1 MAVYKLTYFNLRARG
16 EVSRLLF
23 AAAGKEYEDCRI
35 TFEEWPSIKPT
46 TPLGQ
51 VPVLSVNG
59 KLIPQSRAIERYL
72 AREFGL
78 YGKTNM
84 ENTMCDIIIDTIHCD
99 VRPEL
104 RKYIFEKDEAKKA
117 DISKHLVEEVL
128 HKFML
133 FIEKTLKENGGNY
146 LVGNDLTWADLAVFD
161 FTQEVLAVWKH
172 EKLNFLEEFNK
183 HHEGIKAVPKIKK
196 WLETRPKT
204 ER

>member
-104 RKYIFEKDEAKKA
+104 RKYIFEKDEAKKT
-117 DISKHLVEEVL
+117 DISKHLAEEVL

>member
-1 MAVYKLTYFNLRARG
+1 MAVYKLTYFNIRARG

-84 ENTMCDIIIDTIHCD
+84 ENTMCDTIIDTIHCD

>member
-23 AAAGKEYEDCRI
+23 ATAGKEYEDCRI

-84 ENTMCDIIIDTIHCD
+84 ENTMCDTIIDTIHCD
-99 VRPEL
+99 VRPEI
-104 RKYIFEKDEAKKA
+104 RKYIFEKDEAKKT
-117 DISKHLVEEVL
+117 DISKHLAEEVL

-133 FIEKTLKENGGNY
+133 FIEKTLKDNGGDY

-172 EKLNFLEEFNK
+172 EQLNFLEEFNK
-183 HHEGIKAVPKIKK
+183 HHERIKAAPKIKK

>member
-23 AAAGKEYEDCRI
+23 AAACKEYEDCRI